1 MTNESE
7 QLMNEWTNN
16 MIVNMN
22 GQQYQN
28 INGIM
33 NNVMDEIIIESVN
46 QQQYDD
52 MRSRLNIMNGEYE
65 DLKGTVRR
73 QEDEIKKLNKNNN
86 TITVVFKAL
95 PEERLL
101 EELEKQGYRV
111 RFETTYD
118 SSKQEKYL
126 TRLRVTNP
134 KFDSKG
140 TNFMDTLEDQIRECA
155 FAQPSFQ
162 VSDDAKKIFQ
172 TFMSNLK

>member
-1 MTNESE
+1 MSDHQIPSAE
-7 QLMNEWTNN
+7 QIFQDEA
-16 MIVNMN
+16 
-22 GQQYQN
+22 N
-28 INGIM
+28 IILREGT
-33 NNVMDEIIIESVN
+33 
-46 QQQYDD
+46 
-52 MRSRLNIMNGEYE
+52 YE
-65 DLKGTVRR
+65 FQVQKVL
-73 QEDEIKKLNKNNN
+73 DEIKKLNKNNN
-86 TITVVFKAL
+86 TIMVVFKAL

-101 EELEKQGYRV
+101 EDLEKQGYRV

-134 KFDSKG
+134 KFEAKG

-162 VSDDAKKIFQ
+162 VSDDAKKLFQ

>member
-1 MTNESE
+1 MSE
-7 QLMNEWTNN
+7 HQIPSAEQ
-16 MIVNMN
+16 IF
-22 GQQYQN
+22 QDEAN
-28 INGIM
+28 IILREGT
-33 NNVMDEIIIESVN
+33 
-46 QQQYDD
+46 
-52 MRSRLNIMNGEYE
+52 YE
-65 DLKGTVRR
+65 FQVQKVL
-73 QEDEIKKLNKNNN
+73 DEIKKLNKNNN

-101 EELEKQGYRV
+101 EDLEKQGYRV

-134 KFDSKG
+134 KFEAKG

-155 FAQPSFQ
+155 FKQPSFQ
-162 VSDDAKKIFQ
+162 VPDDAKKIFQ